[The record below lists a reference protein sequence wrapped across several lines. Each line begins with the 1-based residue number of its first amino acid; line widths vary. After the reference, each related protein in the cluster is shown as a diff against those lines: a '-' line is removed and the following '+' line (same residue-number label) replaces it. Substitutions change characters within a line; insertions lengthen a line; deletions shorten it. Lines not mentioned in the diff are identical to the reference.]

1 MAKTLPSRVTGKE
14 VGLTE
19 SKRVERISTFM
30 DLKLQG
36 KVALVTGASK
46 GIGKGIAC
54 SLATEGANVVI
65 SARGRTALETT
76 AAELNATGRG
86 QVVAVVADVTKASEV
101 TQLVDETVSRFG
113 TLHVLVNNAGGIDNF
128 GSFDELGDDN
138 WQALF
143 DLNIL
148 SVVRLIRAALPHMR
162 RQKWG
167 RIINIASESGIQPDP
182 FMPHYNATKAALIN
196 ITKSLSKAFAVD
208 GILVNAVSPALIMT
222 PLVEELVQRRA
233 TEEKISF
240 QEAEQRVL
248 AGLRPHIE
256 LKRTGRIEEVGS
268 AVAYLA
274 SEAASFITGTNLRV
288 DGGSVASI

>member
-1 MAKTLPSRVTGKE
+1 
-14 VGLTE
+14 
-19 SKRVERISTFM
+19 M

-46 GIGKGIAC
+46 GIGKGIAYA
-54 SLATEGANVVI
+54 LTTEGANVVI
-65 SARGRTALETT
+65 SARGGAALEAT
-76 AAELNATGRG
+76 AAELNAAGRG
-86 QVVAVVADVTKASEV
+86 QVAAVVADVTKAADAV
-101 TQLVDETVSRFG
+101 RLVEETVGRFG
-113 TLHVLVNNAGGIDNF
+113 KLHVLVNNAGGIDKF
-128 GSFDELGDDN
+128 VSFDELGDDN

-148 SVVRLIRAALPHMR
+148 SVVRMIRAALPYMR
-162 RQKWG
+162 REKWG

-196 ITKSLSKAFAVD
+196 MTKSISKAFAGD

-222 PLVEELVQRRA
+222 PLVEGLIQHRA
-233 TEEKISF
+233 DEERISF
-240 QEAEQRVL
+240 KQAEQLVL
-248 AGLRPHIE
+248 HEFRPHIE
-256 LKRTGRIEEVGS
+256 LKRPGRIDEVGN

-274 SEAASFITGTNLRV
+274 SEAASFITGVNLRV